1 MLLLILMD
9 DLGAAGGLYG
19 KYIEKYMH
27 HEEEVL
33 TPPPADYEE
42 EPKGWF
48 YYDVSKPIKCFF
60 IYWF

>member
-1 MLLLILMD
+1 MLFRS
-9 DLGAAGGLYG
+9 GAAGGLYG
-19 KYIEKYMH
+19 EYIEKYMH

-48 YYDVSKPIKCFF
+48 YYDPRIQSESWPL
-60 IYWF
+60 